1 MLCLSQ
7 FVGETIT
14 VTCGGEQLVITVNR
28 VEDWSRGRHRVKL
41 GFTGPQ
47 SFQIVRDNAKDKGEV
62 EPDEPTDLEPTL

>member
-1 MLCLSQ
+1 MLCLSA
-7 FVGETIT
+7 FTNDTIT
-14 VTCGGEQLVITVNR
+14 VKCGGDTLVISVNR

-62 EPDEPTDLEPTL
+62 EPDKPTDLEATL